1 MNFMPCT
8 MDDHGC
14 THRDVHFATLLA
26 LCVRHLAQQ
35 HAQQIAEQQGARIA
49 ELHAKLAVQQQ
60 VETMKAFTVWERF
73 HFHTSF

>member
-1 MNFMPCT
+1 MPCT

-14 THRDVHFATLLA
+14 TDHDVHF
-26 LCVRHLAQQ
+26 VMRHLAQQ

-60 VETMKAFTVWERF
+60 VETMKALTIWQHF
-73 HFHTSF
+73 HFPTSFLDV